1 MSVSRKSG
9 LQTSLWCL
17 HWPAKCIYCSYCNC
31 FKYLLHAAVRDCSCL
46 AWSLLVL
53 LDPFLSGLSLPV
65 LFEWLD
71 INCMN
76 TRMLGDV
83 MIWSIVYFHM
93 FIPILSI
100 LVYNQQSGQLVS
112 ENDVL
117 NLWSSGFKAAL
128 AWIIHFVMP
137 WFQLIIDSCLF
148 ACLLGLVCWTRHYIL
163 TPQLVFILAWVA
175 DSSVN
180 LFYIHISILQDRS
193 QRFL

>member
-1 MSVSRKSG
+1 MLVPCEMGSHVGVKEIGSTYLSVVSPLASPSAEPNVFIVPIVIV
-9 LQTSLWCL
+9 LNICCT
-17 HWPAKCIYCSYCNC
+17 
-31 FKYLLHAAVRDCSCL
+31 LLYVIV
-46 AWSLLVL
+46 LVL
-53 LDPFLSGLSLPV
+53 LDPFLYGLSLPV

-71 INCMN
+71 INCTN

-100 LVYNQQSGQLVS
+100 LVYSQQSGQLVS

-128 AWIIHFVMP
+128 AWIIHFVML

-148 ACLLGLVCWTRHYIL
+148 ACLLGLVCWTRHCIL

-180 LFYIHISILQDRS
+180 LFYIHSS
-193 QRFL
+193 G